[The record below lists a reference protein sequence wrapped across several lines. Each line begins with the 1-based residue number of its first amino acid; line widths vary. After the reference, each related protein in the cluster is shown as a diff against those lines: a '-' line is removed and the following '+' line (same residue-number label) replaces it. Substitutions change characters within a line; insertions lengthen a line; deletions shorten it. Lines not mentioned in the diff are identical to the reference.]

1 MKTKKLHLII
11 LFLCLYFQPFYGQ
24 DTISTRIADSY
35 EAETYYLYNKQSGM
49 GRLGSLTAN
58 AGGITTFSNSM
69 SRPINFAFG
78 QMHDFFVRI
87 GTTQDDPLL
96 YSDKNRW
103 FRIGG
108 SHGLAFWGDG
118 NYKSSSPIPNMKI
131 DNRGYVGINIDGATE
146 RLHLKNGNAI
156 IENGSLYLSRSIGT
170 PARFN
175 LQWEANGYKLGTA
188 SSGHYTVLGTNTGSN
203 LTLYDE
209 GYAVFRRD
217 YSSFPAISLANK
229 YKYSVFALGGILSED
244 YAIGPKSSWADY
256 VFDKNYELKPLS
268 QVEAFINEHNRLPDI
283 PSAEQVSLEG
293 YDLHE
298 MNVKLLEK
306 VEELT
311 LHLIRLEKEM
321 QSLKQQQTSE

>member
-1 MKTKKLHLII
+1 MKTKKTHLII

-24 DTISTRIADSY
+24 DTLSTRIATSY
-35 EAETYYLYNKQSGM
+35 EAETYYLYNKESSK

-58 AGGITTFSNSM
+58 RDGITTYSNNF
-69 SRPINFAFG
+69 PIRFAFKDD
-78 QMHDFFVRI
+78 HNYFVNI
-87 GTTQDDPLL
+87 TNYNDDALI
-96 YSDKNRW
+96 YSDRNYW
-103 FRIGG
+103 FRIG
-108 SHGLAFWGDG
+108 SNSGLAFWGDG
-118 NYKSSSPIPNMKI
+118 NYKSSNPIPNLKI
-131 DNRGYVGINIDGATE
+131 DARGYVGINIDGATE

-156 IENGSLYLSRSIGT
+156 VENGSLYLSRTTGV

-283 PSAEQVSLEG
+283 PSAEQIGREG

-311 LHLIRLEKEM
+311 LHVIRLEKEM
-321 QSLKQQQTSE
+321 QSLKTKQASE